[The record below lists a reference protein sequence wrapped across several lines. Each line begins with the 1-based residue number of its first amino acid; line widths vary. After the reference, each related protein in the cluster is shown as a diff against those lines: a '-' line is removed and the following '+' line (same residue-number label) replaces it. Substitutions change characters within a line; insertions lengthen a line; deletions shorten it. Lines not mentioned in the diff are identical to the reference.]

1 MTTLDTRD
9 NFPIKL
15 NGVHYEIDLRSYR
28 RNTVEATR
36 AQQDQSSE
44 SSEQT
49 LNNQYLWKRSG
60 EDFGLGHAQKW
71 FDADET
77 TSRKRFES
85 SLNVNVWDDRQVTLL
100 NKTTN
105 RLAGETNA
113 SSPYVGQPLSK
124 SASWMFP
131 LEGRLIYLFNT
142 RLGSTV
148 SGSNTLGTPYGWKMQ
163 VVNTAAASTWSMSTI
178 FQHGITYTT
187 GGGFGPSSG
196 GGGGGGA
203 GTTIFDSPLGSTI
216 TGASS
221 DGSTI
226 YFSLWGKPAVTQV
239 SINPITGDV
248 SVANNVGVST
258 NYYWSVHCVGDK
270 VFAKHNSGT
279 TTNLVE
285 LGVGTQTVI
294 DSWPIDRDI
303 TLTSAIAGPDGIYWS
318 SAGIVNSS
326 RADWASQKSI
336 VYRSNFN
343 ETTATYNPLSP
354 ITSFPEGEVI
364 NTMLEYSGYILFGT
378 TKGFRL
384 GQFTQTGGISYGPLS
399 EVGNVYKNPSL
410 VYEAY
415 QALVYPRGGVTNFE
429 PEDRYV
435 WFNWNRYDDF
445 TTAETGADRYFG
457 LGRIDLGQLVD
468 ELQPAYAP
476 DIMVPDTYYN
486 NAYSTSVTVDC
497 LCLFNKKLYFGTN
510 FAGVYGEGSVYAAN
524 GYLKTGKINYGTA
537 EQKRFARLELKGT
550 VSPSGSDS
558 IYTKVSA
565 QDPDS
570 TANTFTYGAGSTDP
584 FLNLVDSY
592 GEYAEVL
599 FKLTSTTT
607 TGAVTPVLNRWTL
620 RSLPIPERQ
629 EEIYLPIILKDNVA
643 HNLSS
648 VTGLNPYDEFQ
659 TLRALL
665 QSRVVVPLTMGDET
679 VDVIVDSIITGQDQG
694 VRMDRWNHDESWAEG
709 IWYVK
714 CITISATGVTAT
726 PVVVN
731 NLVGPQ
737 GPQGA
742 TGPIGATG
750 SIGPTGPTGPQGIQ
764 GIEGPTG
771 PTGPVGA
778 TGNTGATGATG
789 PFGGLPYSYS
799 TTTTDSDPGTGK
811 IQFDNSSVGSATII
825 YVDNVT
831 SGGFNVSTYIDSWDD
846 ATSSPAGYLN
856 IGWGSSNPSQTIYS
870 ISGAIT
876 SSGTSGTGYKKVPVT
891 YVSGYTG
898 TITNGLA
905 TRVAFTRNG
914 DIGATGPTGAQGI
927 QGATGPTG
935 PTGAQGIQGIKGDT
949 GDVGATGPQGPVG
962 PTGAQGIQGIKGDT
976 GDVGPTGPQGPVG
989 ATGAVGP
996 TGPASTVPGPT
1007 GPAGSIGTIVL
1018 DDLTDV
1024 TIATPEEFQS
1034 LVYDG
1039 TSWINK
1045 HSSLVSYARNA
1056 ETTTLTTGTVVY
1068 LFGATGD
1075 HATVKRADNTSDTT
1089 SSKTVGIVGANITA
1103 SNNGPI
1109 ITRGYVD
1116 GIDLSTGYSPGDVL
1130 WLGTGGNFTKTK
1142 PSAPDHLV
1150 FVGVAVRCTS
1160 NGIVYVATQNGYEL
1174 DEIHNVSLPSPSA
1187 GEFLKYTGTLWVAD
1201 DIDLG
1206 TDTSGDYVA
1215 GVTGGTGV
1223 TVTGGTGEG
1232 STPSVAIG
1240 QSVATSASPTFVAV
1254 QSTATTGTAPFTV
1267 ASQTVVTNL
1276 NADLLDGQS
1285 GSYYV
1290 DLANAS
1296 GTLAIAR
1303 GGTNSTATPA
1313 AGGINYGTGTA
1324 HAFTAAGTANQFL
1337 QSNGTSAPTWTS
1349 GASAGSTTFTA
1360 TTTNPSLGSGGFL
1373 TNYMTYTRIGDYVFV
1388 NGFLIA
1394 GSTGVSAGS
1403 GNYRFSF
1410 PIAHGQG
1417 YAYPVGFLHS
1427 SALPGHFGY
1436 CRVATSGTFEVLTNT
1451 NVFWTAA
1458 NGPIA
1463 PGTQIGF
1470 TLQYRI

>member
-60 EDFGLGHAQKW
+60 EDFGLGHGQDW
-71 FDADET
+71 FDSDEFN
-77 TSRKRFES
+77 SRKRFQS
-85 SLNVNVWDDRQVTLL
+85 SLNVNTWDDRQVTLL
-100 NKTTN
+100 NKTTQ
-105 RLAGETNA
+105 RRAGDLNTV
-113 SSPYVGQPLSK
+113 SPYVGAPLSK
-124 SASWMFP
+124 GRSWMFP
-131 LEGRLIYLFNT
+131 LEGRLIYMFNN
-142 RLGSTV
+142 RLGSSV
-148 SGSNTLGTPYGWKMQ
+148 SSSNPTGTQDGFRIQY
-163 VVNTAAASTWSMSTI
+163 VNSATASTWSTTTL
-178 FQHGITYTT
+178 FQDGINYTT
-187 GGGFGPSSG
+187 TSGGYSPSSG
-196 GGGGGGA
+196 S
-203 GTTIFDSPLGSTI
+203 GTPAPGSTLFNSASGTVIVSAVSDGSAIYFTVYGNPAVYQITIDPTSGDVTIASNFGDPTKYYYNMHSVGNRVFAMRSNTSSAYLVEIKIGTDTVIDQWPIDLQPLI
-216 TGASS
+216 TGA
-221 DGSTI
+221 
-226 YFSLWGKPAVTQV
+226 
-239 SINPITGDV
+239 
-248 SVANNVGVST
+248 
-258 NYYWSVHCVGDK
+258 
-270 VFAKHNSGT
+270 
-279 TTNLVE
+279 
-285 LGVGTQTVI
+285 
-294 DSWPIDRDI
+294 
-303 TLTSAIAGPDGIYWS
+303 TSGPDGIYWA
-318 SAGIVNSS
+318 SAGIVRTDRYN
-326 RADWASQKSI
+326 WASQ
-336 VYRSNFN
+336 RSQIFRSTFD
-343 ETTATYNPLSP
+343 ETTANYNPLSP
-354 ITSFPEGEVI
+354 VTSLPEGEVV
-364 NTMLEYSGYILFGT
+364 NTMIEYSGYILLGT
-378 TKGFRL
+378 TLGFRL
-384 GQFTQTGGISYGPLS
+384 AQFTQTGGINYGPLN
-399 EVGNVYKNPSL
+399 EVGNVYKESTR
-410 VYEAY
+410 VYEGST
-415 QALVYPRGGVTNFE
+415 QFWNGGVTHFE

-435 WFNWNRYDDF
+435 WFNWQRYDDF
-445 TTAETGADRYFG
+445 TTTETGAARYFG
-457 LGRIDLGQLVD
+457 LGRIDLGQLAN

-476 DIMVPDTYYN
+476 DIMVPDTYY
-486 NAYSTSVTVDC
+486 SSGTSVTVDC
-497 LCLFNKKLYFGTN
+497 LCYFNKKLYFGTN
-510 FAGVYGEGSVYAAN
+510 YAGVYGESSVYAVN

-550 VSPSGSDS
+550 VTSGGSDS
-558 IYTKVSA
+558 IYAKISA

-570 TANTFTYGAGSTDP
+570 TANTFTYGAGSTSP
-584 FLNLVDSY
+584 SLTLTDSY
-592 GEYAEVL
+592 GEYAEIL

-607 TGAVTPVLNRWTL
+607 TGAVTPILNRWTL
-620 RSLPIPERQ
+620 RALPIPERQ

-799 TTTTDSDPGTGK
+799 TTTTDSDPGTGN
-811 IQFDNSSVGSATII
+811 IQFNNSSVGSATII

-914 DIGATGPTGAQGI
+914 DI
-927 QGATGPTG
+927 GATGPTG